1 LVDFIVKSLS
11 FTAKYDCMKILQ
23 ICSKIPFPPKD
34 GGSIAMNI
42 LTHGLIN
49 AGNQVK
55 VLAINTPK
63 HFIKDEDIDIG
74 YRKKTSYESI
84 FIDTSV
90 KPIPAILNLFSSK
103 SYNIIRFYSKDF
115 EDKLIDLFSK
125 EQFDII
131 HLETLWATPYV
142 AVIRKY
148 SKAKIVL
155 RSQNVEFKI
164 WERLAED
171 AGNPIK
177 KKYLQ
182 LLAKRLKVYENELLN
197 KYDAIATITE
207 LDSISFKEEG
217 CTIPIIHI
225 PFGIDLEKYK
235 EDKSELE
242 NPSVFHIG
250 AMDWRPNADGINWFL
265 KNVWSKVLGKHSS
278 IKLYLA
284 GRNMPDWL
292 KELNMKNVVVEGE
305 VADSH
310 KFINSKSIMIVPL
323 TSGGGMRVKII
334 EGMALGKT
342 IISTA
347 VGAEGIEYE
356 NGKNILIANTEN
368 NFVQAID
375 KCLNNV
381 SFAESIGSNARKLVE
396 EKYDNQNICNKL
408 SDFYKTLIKQ

>member
-1 LVDFIVKSLS
+1 MQSQAIEAF
-11 FTAKYDCMKILQ
+11 FMKILQ

-49 AGNQVK
+49 AGNEVH
-55 VLAINTPK
+55 VLAVNTPK
-63 HFIKDEDIDIG
+63 HFIKDEDIDPD
-74 YRKKTSYESI
+74 YRKKTNYRSV

-90 KPIPAILNLFSSK
+90 KRLDAILNLFSSK
-103 SYNIIRFYSKDF
+103 SYNIIRFYSEDF
-115 EDKLIDLFSK
+115 EKVLIERLRSEKYDV
-125 EQFDII
+125 I
-131 HLETLWATPYV
+131 HLETLWVSPYV
-142 AVIRKY
+142 DVIRKH

-155 RSQNVEFKI
+155 RSQNVEFMI

-171 AGNPIK
+171 TGSPLK
-177 KKYLQ
+177 KMYLK
-182 LLAKRLKVYENELLN
+182 LLSKRLKKYELELLN

-207 LDSISFKEEG
+207 LDSVVFKKMG
-217 CTIPIIHI
+217 CTIPIIHV

-235 EDKSELE
+235 IDTFNLE
-242 NPSVFHIG
+242 KPSVFHIG

-265 KNVWSKVLGKHSS
+265 KSVWIKVLSKHSS

-292 KELNMKNVVVEGE
+292 LELKMENVVVEGE
-305 VADSH
+305 VKDSH

-347 VGAEGIEYE
+347 IGAEGIEYE
-356 NGKNILIANTEN
+356 NGKNILIANSEN
-368 NFVQAID
+368 EFVQAIH
-375 KCLNNV
+375 KCLEDIN
-381 SFAESIGSNARKLVE
+381 FCDTIGKNARILAE
-396 EKYDNQNICNKL
+396 TKYDNQIICNKL
-408 SDFYKTLIKQ
+408 SDFYKSLLN

>member
-1 LVDFIVKSLS
+1 
-11 FTAKYDCMKILQ
+11 MKILQ

-42 LTHGLIN
+42 LTQGLLS
-49 AGNQVK
+49 AGNEVK

-63 HFIKDEDIDIG
+63 HFIKTEEIDSD
-74 YRKKTSYESI
+74 YRKITAYESV

-90 KPIPAILNLFSSK
+90 KPVGAILNLFSNK
-103 SYNIIRFYSKDF
+103 SYNIIRFYSKEF
-115 EDKLIDLFSK
+115 ENKLIDIFSK

-131 HLETLWATPYV
+131 HLETLWATPYI

-164 WERLAED
+164 WERLAEETS
-171 AGNPIK
+171 NPIK

-182 LLAKRLKVYENELLN
+182 LLAKRLKVYENGLLN
-197 KYDAIATITE
+197 SYDAIATITE
-207 LDSISFKEEG
+207 LDSIVFKREG
-217 CTIPIIHI
+217 CKIPIIHI
-225 PFGIDLEKYK
+225 PFGIDLVKYK

-265 KNVWSKVLGKHSS
+265 KSVWPKVLETHSS

-292 KELNMKNVVVEGE
+292 KNLDAKNVKVEGE
-305 VADSH
+305 VSDSH

-356 NGKNILIANTEN
+356 DGRNILIANTESD
-368 NFVQAID
+368 FVQAID
-375 KCLNNV
+375 KCLKDL
-381 SFAESIGSNARKLVE
+381 SFSESIGRNARKLVE
-396 EKYDNQNICNKL
+396 EKYDNQIICKKL
-408 SDFYKTLIKQ
+408 SAFYKTLIT

>member
-1 LVDFIVKSLS
+1 
-11 FTAKYDCMKILQ
+11 MKILQ

-42 LTHGLIN
+42 LTQGLIN
-49 AGNQVK
+49 AGNDVK

-63 HFIKDEDIDIG
+63 HFIKDEDIEIT
-74 YRKKTSYESI
+74 YHKKTSYESV

-90 KPIPAILNLFSSK
+90 KPVAAVLNLFSNK
-103 SYNIIRFYSKDF
+103 SYNIIRFYSKEF
-115 EDKLIDLFSK
+115 ENKLIDIFSK

-142 AVIRKY
+142 AAIRKY

-164 WERLAED
+164 WERLAEECS
-171 AGNPIK
+171 NPIK

-182 LLAKRLKVYENELLN
+182 LLAKRLKAYENGLLN
-197 KYDAIATITE
+197 SYDAIATITE
-207 LDSISFKEEG
+207 LDSISFRKEG
-217 CTIPIIHI
+217 CKIPIIHI

-235 EDKSELE
+235 EDRSELE

-265 KNVWSKVLGKHSS
+265 KSVWPKVLADHAS

-292 KELNMKNVVVEGE
+292 KQLDMKNVKVEGE

-368 NFVQAID
+368 DFVQAID
-375 KCLNNV
+375 SCLKNPDF
-381 SFAESIGSNARKLVE
+381 SESIGRNARKLVE
-396 EKYDNQNICNKL
+396 EKYDNRIICNKL
-408 SDFYKTLIKQ
+408 SAFYKTLINQ